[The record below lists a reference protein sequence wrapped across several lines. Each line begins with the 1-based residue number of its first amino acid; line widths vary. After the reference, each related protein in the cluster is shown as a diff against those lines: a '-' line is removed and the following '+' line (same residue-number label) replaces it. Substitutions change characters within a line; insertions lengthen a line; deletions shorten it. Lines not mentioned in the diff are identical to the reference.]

1 MEEEWGVKAVVA
13 LLLALGVHGVAWKRG
28 WLVVV
33 AVVCQEVRDDGVLR
47 ILKSMLL
54 VQTQPRK
61 QVSDSTFPFAEV

>member
-1 MEEEWGVKAVVA
+1 M
-13 LLLALGVHGVAWKRG
+13 
-28 WLVVV
+28 V

-61 QVSDSTFPFAEV
+61 EVSDSTFPFAEV